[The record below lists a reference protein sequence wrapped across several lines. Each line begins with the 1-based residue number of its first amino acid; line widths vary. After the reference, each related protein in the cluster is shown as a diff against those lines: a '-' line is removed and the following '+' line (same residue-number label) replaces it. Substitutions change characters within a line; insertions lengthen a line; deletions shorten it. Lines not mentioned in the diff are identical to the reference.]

1 MMLALYRAATTVAA
15 PLIHLY
21 LARRRNAGKED
32 RERFGERLGHAGR
45 PCPHGRLVWAHAAS
59 VGESLSLLPLIGR
72 LLEDRPHLRALVTTG
87 TVTSARLM
95 AERLPAGAIHQYV
108 PVDRVAYVRSFLDHW
123 KPDLVLWAES
133 EFWPN
138 LVSQTAAR
146 GVPMVLINGRVSA
159 ASFAGWRRAPGLI
172 RQLLGGFALCLGQTA
187 EDAERL
193 RRLGARRVAC
203 PGNLKF
209 AAPPLPADDAELER
223 LVAAIGAR
231 PRWLASS
238 THPGEEEIAGRVHQR
253 LAAGHPGL
261 LTIIVPRHPERGPAI
276 AADLRRHG
284 LAVARRSAGE
294 IMAPETGVY
303 VADTMGELGLF
314 YRFAEVVFMGKS
326 LVPLGGQNAL
336 EAARLGCA
344 VVQGPHVG
352 NFAEMARRMKEA
364 GASIE
369 VADED
374 GLAEAVAGLLDD
386 AGARARHKD
395 AATAFAGAEAHV
407 LDYVMAELRPFLD
420 ALGDGGEDHA
430 GP

>member
-146 GVPMVLINGRVSA
+146 ECPWCLSMGAFRRPPSPAGGGR
-159 ASFAGWRRAPGLI
+159 
-172 RQLLGGFALCLGQTA
+172 
-187 EDAERL
+187 
-193 RRLGARRVAC
+193 
-203 PGNLKF
+203 
-209 AAPPLPADDAELER
+209 
-223 LVAAIGAR
+223 
-231 PRWLASS
+231 
-238 THPGEEEIAGRVHQR
+238 
-253 LAAGHPGL
+253 
-261 LTIIVPRHPERGPAI
+261 RG
-276 AADLRRHG
+276 
-284 LAVARRSAGE
+284 
-294 IMAPETGVY
+294 
-303 VADTMGELGLF
+303 
-314 YRFAEVVFMGKS
+314 
-326 LVPLGGQNAL
+326 
-336 EAARLGCA
+336 
-344 VVQGPHVG
+344 
-352 NFAEMARRMKEA
+352 
-364 GASIE
+364 
-369 VADED
+369 
-374 GLAEAVAGLLDD
+374 
-386 AGARARHKD
+386 
-395 AATAFAGAEAHV
+395 
-407 LDYVMAELRPFLD
+407 
-420 ALGDGGEDHA
+420 
-430 GP
+430 

>member
-1 MMLALYRAATTVAA
+1 MMLALYRTATTVAA

-45 PCPHGRLVWAHAAS
+45 PRPQGRLVWAHAAS

-72 LLEDRPHLRALVTTG
+72 LLEETPGLHGLVTTG

-95 AERLPAGAIHQYV
+95 AERLPAGAVHQYV
-108 PVDRVAYVRSFLDHW
+108 PVDRVAYVKRFLDHW

-138 LVSQTAAR
+138 MVSQTAAR
-146 GVPMVLINGRVSA
+146 GVPMVLVNGRVSA

-172 RQLLGGFALCLGQTA
+172 RRLLGGFALCLGQTE

-193 RRLGARRVAC
+193 RRLGAPRVAC

-209 AAPPLPADDAELER
+209 AAAPLPADDAELER

-231 PRWLASS
+231 PRWLAAS
-238 THPGEEEIAGRVHQR
+238 THPGEEEIVGRVHQR

-261 LTIIVPRHPERGPAI
+261 LTILVPRHPERAPAI

-284 LAVARRSAGE
+284 LAVNLRSAGE
-294 IMAPETGVY
+294 AMVPETAVY

-314 YRFAEVVFMGKS
+314 YRLADVVFMGKS

-336 EAARLGCA
+336 EAVRLGCA

-374 GLAEAVAGLLDD
+374 GLAAAVAGLLDD
-386 AGARARHKD
+386 AGARARHKE
-395 AATAFAGAEAHV
+395 AATAFAGAAAHV
-407 LDYVMAELRPFLD
+407 LGDVMTELRPFLD
-420 ALGDGGEDHA
+420 ALRDDGETHA